1 MYPRTSTLQ
10 NYYPSHIL
18 HLINMSN
25 RVYFSVEGRVQGV
38 GFSSRI
44 WCDWLVPK
52 HKGWETFE
60 VEGEAQASEEIL
72 SKFFKDVDDGP
83 RSARVTKVSQEERQ
97 IIEGE
102 TDFTVTR

>member
-1 MYPRTSTLQ
+1 
-10 NYYPSHIL
+10 
-18 HLINMSN
+18 MSN
-25 RVYFSVEGRVQGV
+25 RVYFSVEGRVQA
-38 GFSSRI
+38 
-44 WCDWLVPK
+44 
-52 HKGWETFE
+52 FE

>member
-1 MYPRTSTLQ
+1 MLPL
-10 NYYPSHIL
+10 IL
-18 HLINMSN
+18 ITVHANTCK
-25 RVYFSVEGRVQGV
+25 VYFSVEGRVQGV
-38 GFSSRI
+38 GFRAREYGVTG
-44 WCDWLVPK
+44 WCRNTKD
-52 HKGWETFE
+52 ER

-102 TDFTVTR
+102 SDFTVTR